1 MFGGELLMVGA
12 KRQPLRGLNESARPL
27 GEFLGV
33 HIVLSWH
40 PDLPPEGARTQVREF
55 G

>member
-1 MFGGELLMVGA
+1 MFGGELLVVGA
-12 KRQPLRGLNESARPL
+12 QRQPLSGLNESARPL

-40 PDLPPEGARTQVREF
+40 LALPPESAHSPDP
-55 G
+55 